1 MNLLKKFRENDRKI
15 SEVTSLLTKM
25 ERYDVLEE
33 LQPYIGQ

>member
-1 MNLLKKFRENDRKI
+1 MNLLGKFRKNDRKI
-15 SEVTSLLTKM
+15 SEMTSLLREM